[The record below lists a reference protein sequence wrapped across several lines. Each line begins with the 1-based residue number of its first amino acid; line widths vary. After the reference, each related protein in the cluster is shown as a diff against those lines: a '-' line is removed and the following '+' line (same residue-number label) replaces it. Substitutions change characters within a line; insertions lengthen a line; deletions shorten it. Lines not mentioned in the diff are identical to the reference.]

1 MSKRILLDTNI
12 LVYSRDE
19 ASTFFGQVGE
29 AIKGLVNGGITLCIH
44 RQILREY
51 ACVVTRPAPKG
62 LGANIDRALTEIKEF
77 ESFYLVLPDPDNVWT
92 EWKRVIKTGGFTG
105 LRLHDAF
112 IAAVMLGHCI
122 SDILTLN
129 QKDFHDV
136 QGIKPFSP
144 QLWEEIM

>member
-1 MSKRILLDTNI
+1 MYSSADIERICLRSYKTRAKRLGGK
-12 LVYSRDE
+12 YRSR
-19 ASTFFGQVGE
+19 
-29 AIKGLVNGGITLCIH
+29 
-44 RQILREY
+44 
-51 ACVVTRPAPKG
+51 
-62 LGANIDRALTEIKEF
+62 
-77 ESFYLVLPDPDNVWT
+77 VLPDPDNVWT

-129 QKDFHDV
+129 QKDFHEV